1 MLFEPRLERD
11 SQSIPRTAAGMM
23 ESDLAQQLEAPLAL
37 LKSISERTFGSG
49 QFPTPSQLQLQLSHL
64 QSAVGDLLDIA
75 ASAMADLLE
84 QVEDEL
90 ALPEEALQ
98 IAREEL
104 RAVTEELEDQ
114 LGSLSD
120 ALMGARS
127 FEELGAAREEVEGVE
142 LAMQATLVRLEVLLD
157 SLVDGQLLEPLAED
171 SKSEEAAAV
180 LELLA
185 VALESVDAHL
195 LDGQIDHLR
204 QALSQVESAAEILR
218 QVMAQAEE
226 R

>member
-1 MLFEPRLERD
+1 
-11 SQSIPRTAAGMM
+11 MM

-64 QSAVGDLLDIA
+64 QSAVGDVLDIA
-75 ASAMADLLE
+75 ASAMSDLLE

-90 ALPEEALQ
+90 ALPEEALE

-171 SKSEEAAAV
+171 SKSEEASAV

-195 LDGQIDHLR
+195 LDGQLDHLR

-218 QVMAQAEE
+218 QVMAQGEE
-226 R
+226 H

>member
-1 MLFEPRLERD
+1 MSCAQERD
-11 SQSIPRTAAGMM
+11 SEPIPRTPAGMM

-49 QFPTPSQLQLQLSHL
+49 QLPTPSQLQLQLSHL
-64 QSAVGDLLDIA
+64 QSAVGDVLDIA
-75 ASAMADLLE
+75 ASAMGDLLE

-90 ALPEEALQ
+90 ALPEEALE

-171 SKSEEAAAV
+171 SKSEEASAV

-195 LDGQIDHLR
+195 LDGQLDHLR

-226 R
+226 Q

>member
-1 MLFEPRLERD
+1 
-11 SQSIPRTAAGMM
+11 MM

-64 QSAVGDLLDIA
+64 QSAVGDVLDIA
-75 ASAMADLLE
+75 ASAMSDLLE

-90 ALPEEALQ
+90 ALPEEALE

-171 SKSEEAAAV
+171 SKSEEASAV

-195 LDGQIDHLR
+195 LDGQLDHLR

-226 R
+226 H

>member
-1 MLFEPRLERD
+1 
-11 SQSIPRTAAGMM
+11 M

-64 QSAVGDLLDIA
+64 QSAVGDVLDIA
-75 ASAMADLLE
+75 ASAMSDLLE

-90 ALPEEALQ
+90 ALPEEALE

-171 SKSEEAAAV
+171 SKSEEASAV

-195 LDGQIDHLR
+195 LDGQLDHLR

-226 R
+226 H